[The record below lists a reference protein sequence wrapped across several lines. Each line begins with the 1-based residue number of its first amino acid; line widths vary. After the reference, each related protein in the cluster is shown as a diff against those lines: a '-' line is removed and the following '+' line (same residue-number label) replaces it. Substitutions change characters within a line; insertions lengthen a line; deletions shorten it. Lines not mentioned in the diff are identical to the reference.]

1 MNERTFS
8 PMTYFLK
15 RMVENGFSLKF
26 IINNLIIIMLV
37 VTFTSVRIVGP
48 TKFPFS

>member
-1 MNERTFS
+1 M
-8 PMTYFLK
+8 PYFFK
-15 RMVENGFSLKF
+15 KMVENGFNLKF

-37 VTFTSVRIVGP
+37 FTLTSVRIVGP